1 MLILLLTTEDLN
13 AADRLTLLY
22 RKYNGLLYVVSFRM
36 NDCSIILKEN
46 GKRSKRL
53 LLLYFYTMKK
63 KRSMIMHA
71 A

>member
-13 AADRLTLLY
+13 TADRLTLLY

-63 KRSMIMHA
+63 NDQ
-71 A
+71 

>member
-63 KRSMIMHA
+63 NDQ
-71 A
+71 